1 MSIGERLP
9 ANDGVPSFAN
19 LARICTTGV
28 SAWSSRS
35 RGERRTTALDNSHTH
50 LTAEFIGVPGEHLRD
65 ATLLGGLL
73 IAAASAA
80 GFGTIG
86 VPAVRKQN
94 GDGISAVLVMPGAH
108 IALHAIPERQTL
120 LFDVVG
126 PASHDFRKALD
137 VFARR
142 LSARNVTSE
151 TRRRG

>member
-1 MSIGERLP
+1 MTAS
-9 ANDGVPSFAN
+9 
-19 LARICTTGV
+19 LASRILLE
-28 SAWSSRS
+28 SAGQACQRGPL

-142 LSARNVTSE
+142 LSARNVTSD
-151 TRRRG
+151 TRGRG

>member
-1 MSIGERLP
+1 MTAS
-9 ANDGVPSFAN
+9 
-19 LARICTTGV
+19 LASRILLQ
-28 SAWSSRS
+28 S
-35 RGERRTTALDNSHTH
+35 EQLDNSHAH
-50 LTAEFIGVPGEHLRD
+50 LTAEFTGVPGEHLRD

-86 VPAVRKQN
+86 VPTVRKQN
-94 GDGISAVLVMPGAH
+94 GDGISAVLVMPAAH
-108 IALHAIPERQTL
+108 IALHAIPDRQIL

-137 VFARR
+137 VFVRR

-151 TRRRG
+151 TRGRG